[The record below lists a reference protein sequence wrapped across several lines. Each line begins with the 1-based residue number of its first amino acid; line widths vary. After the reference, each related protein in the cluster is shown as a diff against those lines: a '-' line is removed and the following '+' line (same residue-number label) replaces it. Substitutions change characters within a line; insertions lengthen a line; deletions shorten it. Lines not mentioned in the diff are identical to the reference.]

1 MVSGVVTDVLKG
13 VFAPLVF
20 FDLELREG
28 ERENILKGNI
38 LKCFLVLNA
47 VVLRNIFENIWK
59 NE

>member
-20 FDLELREG
+20 FDLELRER